1 MVFFIEFDSARW
13 AQCSQVISLKE
24 QEGIYEDPTI
34 LAIKQIEFVVCIG
47 EEQMML
53 QGAQVKEREN
63 PYFLYQCSIHKINCV
78 RNKEGEVIEGKPDE
92 IKNVYVVIPNLDDT
106 LVIICLLFIKNSMR

>member
-1 MVFFIEFDSARW
+1 MRMVFFIEFDSDRW

-47 EEQMML
+47 E
-53 QGAQVKEREN
+53 R
-63 PYFLYQCSIHKINCV
+63 S
-78 RNKEGEVIEGKPDE
+78 R
-92 IKNVYVVIPNLDDT
+92 
-106 LVIICLLFIKNSMR
+106 